1 MTTPCENLYQE
12 RDQEF
17 FTALLTGE
25 SATEFSA
32 AKYELFEQ
40 FAQVPFLTKT
50 LNDGIVIIGD
60 EFKTTI
66 NKDELK
72 KSGSFYHQFTVTNQ
86 LNQELPPIFSGSI
99 KIKEVR

>member
-1 MTTPCENLYQE
+1 MTKQCEHLYQE

-17 FTALLTGE
+17 LTALTTGE
-25 SATEFSA
+25 SAADFSA
-32 AKYELFEQ
+32 AKYELFEEY
-40 FAQVPFLTKT
+40 AAVPFLTKA
-50 LNDGIVIIGD
+50 LGNGIERVGE

-72 KSGSFYHQFTVTNQ
+72 KAGMFFHQFTVSNQ
-86 LNQELPPIFSGSI
+86 LNQELPPIFSGSV